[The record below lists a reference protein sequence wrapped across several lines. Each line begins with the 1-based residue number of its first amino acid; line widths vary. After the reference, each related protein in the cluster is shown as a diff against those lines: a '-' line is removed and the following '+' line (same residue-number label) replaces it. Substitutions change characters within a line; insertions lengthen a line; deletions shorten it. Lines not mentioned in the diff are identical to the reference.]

1 MVLAYPARDAERGEM
16 KRALI
21 TGINGQDGSYLAEHL
36 LSLGYEVHGIVR
48 RVALEDP
55 SRRFTRVEH
64 LLDRLTMH
72 AASLESYPSIFHIF
86 SRQQFDE
93 CYHLAAQS
101 FVAESFA
108 DGFSTMNTNINGTHY
123 MLAAL
128 RELQPQCRFYFAGS
142 SEMFGKVREVPQAEA
157 TPFHPRSPYGISKVA
172 GFDLTRNYREAYGMY
187 CVSGILFNHETIA
200 GFMPMF
206 CKVKGEP
213 EFDLKPIREIVEFDE
228 SRPEYQARPVSGIQ
242 VWGKGGWVDVS
253 YASAYPHDAAN
264 DNKRPRF
271 VNARSAAFMATSS
284 HVAFLE
290 DGVEKETGHLEVGDR
305 LEMIDLPVPVVHR
318 RLSVEEAEL
327 MGMMVGDGSISYA
340 RKGVAV
346 HGKFTNSDPEIRRRF
361 DALWLAATG
370 GSTRYYPTRSGFNPE
385 KVIGQLVLNGGC
397 DWLRGLDIYTKDRKK
412 RVPKSVL
419 NASRE
424 VQLAFLRGYNMTDGL
439 KSNRCTYEFRNFKT
453 NSATLAM
460 GLWYLVEQTTGQ
472 QINLTV
478 EQKPDGR
485 IFYSLN
491 LLSPVDRLGK
501 ERAVKELMVAGV
513 GQREAYRLTGI
524 SRTFIRKIQQGDE
537 ACAEHYLRKP
547 SSEVKKILHLD
558 DYDGWFYDLE
568 TSSGE
573 FHCGVGKCHV
583 HNSPRRGFEFVT
595 RKITSTV
602 ARIKFGLASELRL
615 GNLDARRD
623 WGHADDYVRA
633 MQLMLQQPEPDDYV
647 VATGETHTVRE
658 FCERA
663 FGEAGLDWQAYVKV
677 DDRFY
682 RPAEVELLIGDASK
696 ARNVLGWEPRYTFE
710 SLVREMVEADLKAL
724 KPSEGADRSVPAK
737 VT

>member
-1 MVLAYPARDAERGEM
+1 MVLAYPAPDAERGEM

-36 LSLGYEVHGIVR
+36 LALGYEVHGIVR

-172 GFDLTRNYREAYGMY
+172 GFDLTRNYREAYQMY
-187 CVSGILFNHETIA
+187 CVSGILFNHE
-200 GFMPMF
+200 
-206 CKVKGEP
+206 
-213 EFDLKPIREIVEFDE
+213 
-228 SRPEYQARPVSGIQ
+228 
-242 VWGKGGWVDVS
+242 
-253 YASAYPHDAAN
+253 
-264 DNKRPRF
+264 
-271 VNARSAAFMATSS
+271 
-284 HVAFLE
+284 
-290 DGVEKETGHLEVGDR
+290 
-305 LEMIDLPVPVVHR
+305 
-318 RLSVEEAEL
+318 
-327 MGMMVGDGSISYA
+327 
-340 RKGVAV
+340 
-346 HGKFTNSDPEIRRRF
+346 
-361 DALWLAATG
+361 
-370 GSTRYYPTRSGFNPE
+370 
-385 KVIGQLVLNGGC
+385 
-397 DWLRGLDIYTKDRKK
+397 
-412 RVPKSVL
+412 
-419 NASRE
+419 
-424 VQLAFLRGYNMTDGL
+424 
-439 KSNRCTYEFRNFKT
+439 
-453 NSATLAM
+453 
-460 GLWYLVEQTTGQ
+460 
-472 QINLTV
+472 
-478 EQKPDGR
+478 
-485 IFYSLN
+485 
-491 LLSPVDRLGK
+491 
-501 ERAVKELMVAGV
+501 
-513 GQREAYRLTGI
+513 
-524 SRTFIRKIQQGDE
+524 
-537 ACAEHYLRKP
+537 
-547 SSEVKKILHLD
+547 
-558 DYDGWFYDLE
+558 
-568 TSSGE
+568 
-573 FHCGVGKCHV
+573 
-583 HNSPRRGFEFVT
+583 SPRRGFEFVT

-623 WGHADDYVRA
+623 WGHAADYVRA